1 MKTTLPRPKK
11 LVCVA
16 IAHHVDDF
24 GEGCY
29 ASYSTL
35 AEETSYEERQVMRIV
50 ADVAPDAMAWQ
61 AAAAVGWLLAL
72 APWVGR
78 IGGIYLR
85 PRADGRPG

>member
-1 MKTTLPRPKK
+1 MQKAEAVAALGSSSLSLPAWVRAALGANDRLK
-11 LVCVA
+11 LYLSV
-16 IAHHVDDF
+16 
-24 GEGCY
+24 
-29 ASYSTL
+29 L
-35 AEETSYEERQVMRIV
+35 
-50 ADVAPDAMAWQ
+50 Q

>member
-1 MKTTLPRPKK
+1 
-11 LVCVA
+11 
-16 IAHHVDDF
+16 
-24 GEGCY
+24 
-29 ASYSTL
+29 
-35 AEETSYEERQVMRIV
+35 VMRII
-50 ADVAPDAMAWQ
+50 ADLAPDAMAWQ